1 MKRSTP
7 YYVVAVVSALLSF
20 DAAANDDG
28 LYAEA
33 APADASFIR
42 FVGYGAGDVASFAGK
57 AFTLK
62 ADEQTSYIPV
72 SATKLEGVGP
82 GEYVTVVRDQ
92 AGAAHA
98 ITEGPRSDV
107 SKVSLLLVN
116 ATDRVLELRVADG
129 SVTVIEN
136 VASMNAGQRGVN
148 PVAIEFGV
156 FERGSNTPL
165 ATFDT
170 SLRRG
175 QNVTFLADERGVRLI
190 ENRFGRVAK

>member
-1 MKRSTP
+1 MKRPTP
-7 YYVVAVVSALLSF
+7 YYVVAIVSSVLSF
-20 DAAANDDG
+20 AASANDDG

-42 FVGYGAGDVASFAGK
+42 FVGYDATTVASFAGK
-57 AFTLK
+57 AFTLTQ
-62 ADEQTSYIPV
+62 DEATSYIPV
-72 SATKLEGVGP
+72 SSAKLQGVKP
-82 GEYVTVVRDQ
+82 GAFVTVVRD
-92 AGAAHA
+92 GDGVERA
-98 ITEGPRSDV
+98 ISEGPRSDA
-107 SKVSLLLVN
+107 SKISLFLVN
-116 ATDRVLELRVADG
+116 ATDRVLELRVSDG